1 VEEVMPPPEDVL
13 QQIRVA
19 APCPARWEAMQG
31 DEQVRFCAGCEKHVY
46 NLSAMNAAE
55 AAELVD
61 AHEGRLC
68 VRFFRRDDGTM
79 LTNDCP
85 VGLAALRQR
94 LKRRAMLTAGMLVAC
109 AVHLLALI
117 GLGRWQQKARP
128 SPEYA
133 TWGFVKEE
141 VEFVVEDELQDLSS
155 IYPGAEEVGFLMDP
169 PPPALEQ
176 LYVPKIE
183 GIDVHTAVMGNIACP
198 PTSPTD
204 SMRCFPLKPRD
215 NGK

>member
-1 VEEVMPPPEDVL
+1 MPPPEDVL
-13 QQIRVA
+13 QQVHVA
-19 APCPARWEAMQG
+19 APCAARWEAMQG
-31 DEQVRFCAGCEKHVY
+31 DERVRFCAGCEKHVY

-55 AAELVD
+55 AVELVG

-68 VRFFRRDDGTM
+68 VRFFRREDGTM
-79 LTNDCP
+79 LTQDCP

-94 LKRRAMLTAGMLVAC
+94 LKRRAMLMAGMLVAA

-117 GLGRWQQKARP
+117 GLGRWQLKART

-133 TWGFVKEE
+133 TWGFAKAEE
-141 VEFVVEDELQDLSS
+141 KDELRDLSS
-155 IYPGAEEVGFLMDP
+155 IYSGTEEVGFLMDP

-183 GIDVHTAVMGNIACP
+183 GIDVHSAVMGAVACP
-198 PTSPTD
+198 PSSPTGL
-204 SMRCFPLKPRD
+204 MMGFPLKSRD
-215 NGK
+215 NEK